1 MSGAIGVF
9 DSGLGGLTVLKSLMS
24 ALPNEDFIYLGD
36 TARLPYGAK
45 SPQTIQLYLKQNI
58 EFLKKYNVKAIVVA
72 CNSASSVLRQESYTE
87 LPVWGVIE
95 PGAMAALKQT
105 KNKKVAVIGTRATI
119 SQSSYVESLNRL
131 DKNIEVFQQACPLF
145 VPLVEEGLYED
156 PLTNLIVYRYLNPL
170 KQVQADTLVL
180 GCTHYPLLKKAIQ
193 KVMGPEVALID
204 SASVIAQQLL
214 SHFPQDNKQDHTQ
227 QVQILCTDTTPQFQA
242 MVNLVIG
249 QDDFMTIQKVD
260 I

>member
-24 ALPNEDFIYLGD
+24 VLPNEDFVYLGD

-58 EFLKKYNVKAIVVA
+58 DFLKSYNVKAIVVA
-72 CNSASSVLRQESYTE
+72 CNSASSVLRQESFTD

-95 PGAMAALKQT
+95 PGAMAALKAT

-119 SQSSYVESLNRL
+119 SQASYVEALQRL
-131 DKNIEVFQQACPLF
+131 DKDIEVFQQACPLF
-145 VPLVEEGLYED
+145 VPIVEEGLYDD

-170 KQVQADTLVL
+170 RSVGIDTLIL
-180 GCTHYPLLKKAIQ
+180 GCTHYPLLKIVIK
-193 KVMGPEVALID
+193 KVLPFVELID
-204 SASVIAQQLL
+204 SSKVIAEQLKA
-214 SHFPQDNKQDHTQ
+214 HFPQKESSCSQKIK
-227 QVQILCTDTTPQFQA
+227 ILCTDFTPQFQA
-242 MVNLVIG
+242 MVNLVLG
-249 QDDFMTIQKVD
+249 GENFMAIQKVD
-260 I
+260 L

>member
-24 ALPNEDFIYLGD
+24 ALPNEDFVYLGD

-58 EFLKKYNVKAIVVA
+58 EFLKNYNVKAIVVA
-72 CNSASSVLRQESYTE
+72 CNSASSVLKQESFTE

-95 PGAMAALKQT
+95 PGAMAALRAT

-119 SQSSYVESLNRL
+119 SQASYVEALQRL

-145 VPLVEEGLYED
+145 VPIVEEGLYDD

-170 KQVQADTLVL
+170 RTVDVDTLIL
-180 GCTHYPLLKKAIQ
+180 GCTHYPLLKTPIK
-193 KVMGPEVALID
+193 KVLPFVELID
-204 SASVIAQQLL
+204 SSKVIAEQLKA
-214 SHFPQDNKQDHTQ
+214 HFPQTEMEHTQ
-227 QVQILCTDTTPQFQA
+227 KVEILCTDNTAQFQA

-249 QDDFMTIQKVD
+249 GDNFMAIQKVD

>member
-24 ALPNEDFIYLGD
+24 ALPNEDFVYLGD

-58 EFLKKYNVKAIVVA
+58 EFLKNYNVKAIVVA
-72 CNSASSVLRQESYTE
+72 CNSASSVLKQESFTE

-95 PGAMAALKQT
+95 PGAMAALRAT

-119 SQSSYVESLNRL
+119 SQASYVEALQRL

-145 VPLVEEGLYED
+145 VPIVEEGLYDD

-170 KQVQADTLVL
+170 RTVDVDTLIL
-180 GCTHYPLLKKAIQ
+180 GCTHYPLLKTPIKKALPF
-193 KVMGPEVALID
+193 VELID
-204 SASVIAQQLL
+204 SSKVIAEQLK
-214 SHFPQDNKQDHTQ
+214 SHFPQTEMEHTQ
-227 QVQILCTDTTPQFQA
+227 KVEILCTDSTPQFQA

-249 QDDFMTIQKVD
+249 GDNFMAIQKVD

>member
-24 ALPNEDFIYLGD
+24 ALPNEDFVYLGD

-58 EFLKKYNVKAIVVA
+58 EFLKNYNVKAIVVA
-72 CNSASSVLRQESYTE
+72 CNSASSVLKQESFTE

-95 PGAMAALKQT
+95 PGAMAALRAT

-119 SQSSYVESLNRL
+119 SQASYVEALQRL

-145 VPLVEEGLYED
+145 VPIVEEGLYDD

-170 KQVQADTLVL
+170 RTVDVDTLIL
-180 GCTHYPLLKKAIQ
+180 GCTHYPLLKTPIK
-193 KVMGPEVALID
+193 KVLPFVELID
-204 SASVIAQQLL
+204 SSKVIAEQLK
-214 SHFPQDNKQDHTQ
+214 SHFPQTEMEHTQ
-227 QVQILCTDTTPQFQA
+227 KVEILCTDSTPQFQA

-249 QDDFMTIQKVD
+249 GDNFMAIQKVD